1 MSCIYIIIAY
11 ALTLVFIYVSKHDY
25 MCCSPIMH
33 CHYGKIMLRPSGR
46 TQIVMTDT
54 RSYLPTNDE
63 EIIAYHGKI
72 MQILPFFRYLATG
85 DSYTSIANS
94 FRIGVSTTSNII
106 HETTSAIW
114 NVLQPIYL
122 PAPTE
127 QM

>member
-1 MSCIYIIIAY
+1 M
-11 ALTLVFIYVSKHDY
+11 
-25 MCCSPIMH
+25 
-33 CHYGKIMLRPSGR
+33 
-46 TQIVMTDT
+46 
-54 RSYLPTNDE
+54 
-63 EIIAYHGKI
+63 
-72 MQILPFFRYLATG
+72 YLATD

-122 PAPTE
+122 QAPTE